1 MKIFKH
7 PVILETACGHDG
19 SVKTLKKLV
28 DIATNTQSK
37 IIKFQIFN
45 LEKRG
50 L

>member
-28 DIATNTQSK
+28 DIATNTNQKLLSSK
-37 IIKFQIFN
+37 F
-45 LEKRG
+45 LTLKRG